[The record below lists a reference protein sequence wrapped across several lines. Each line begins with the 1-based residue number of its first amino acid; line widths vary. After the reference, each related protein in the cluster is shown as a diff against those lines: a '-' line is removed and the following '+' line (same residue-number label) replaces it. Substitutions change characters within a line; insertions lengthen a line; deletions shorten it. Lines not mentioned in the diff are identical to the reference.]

1 MQEESKHPRS
11 QNDAKVEES
20 DRAYRLA
27 RFYAILL
34 KADRSWL
41 ISQINP
47 GENWDVNDENCDHHG
62 QKDVK

>member
-1 MQEESKHPRS
+1 MQKESKRSRS

-20 DRAYRLA
+20 DQAYRLA

-34 KADRSWL
+34 KADRSRL

-47 GENWDVNDENCDHHG
+47 GENRDVNDGNCDHHG